1 MLPPE
6 ASLAAPNKVTP
17 QANGSDLI
25 VSAKTSRRE
34 TAASVFEG
42 SSEGFTTLAIP
53 ATILTASPKRG
64 CIFGIAILVLAIGIA

>member
-34 TAASVFEG
+34 TAAS
-42 SSEGFTTLAIP
+42 SEGFTTLAIP